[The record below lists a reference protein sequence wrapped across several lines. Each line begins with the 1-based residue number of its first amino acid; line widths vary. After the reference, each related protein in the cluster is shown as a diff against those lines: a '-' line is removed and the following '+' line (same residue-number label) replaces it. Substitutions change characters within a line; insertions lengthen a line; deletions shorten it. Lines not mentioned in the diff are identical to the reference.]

1 MRLDTRQK
9 KKARRGLEDIIGRK
23 GLGDYLGTVL
33 LKGKQGLD
41 ALMMDLGRMLAETI
55 MYIEREEISGPE
67 YYPHQPAVKKWA
79 SQKGSIYLG
88 DQKVRV
94 DRPRLRGPQGEMD
107 LKSYQCMKGKG
118 AFSEELLARTL
129 RGISLRSYE
138 ETVMDALNAFG
149 VSPSAASRRIVEAT
163 TGQLRLFKERDLS
176 KTNVFAAFLDTVH
189 RGGEAFV
196 VCLGIDVEGI
206 KHILGFWQGA
216 TENHEVC
223 EALLLDMTSR
233 GLSLSKDVLWI
244 TDGGGGMIKALRNR
258 FGKGF
263 VHQRCTIHK
272 DRNIQRHLAKRFRKE
287 AHRRFRT
294 ALEQNSYDEA
304 KKMLMDF
311 EKWLRGINE
320 SAADSLLEASEEILT
335 VHRLEVPAVLR
346 KTLHSTNPIESM
358 FSLVRDCEGNI
369 KRYRNS
375 NMSQRWLASV
385 FLHCET
391 RFRKIKGYAEI
402 ADVIKQIATLKEG
415 VKEQTTLKKA
425 A

>member
-163 TGQLRLFKERDLS
+163 TGQL
-176 KTNVFAAFLDTVH
+176 
-189 RGGEAFV
+189 
-196 VCLGIDVEGI
+196 
-206 KHILGFWQGA
+206 
-216 TENHEVC
+216 
-223 EALLLDMTSR
+223 
-233 GLSLSKDVLWI
+233 
-244 TDGGGGMIKALRNR
+244 
-258 FGKGF
+258 
-263 VHQRCTIHK
+263 
-272 DRNIQRHLAKRFRKE
+272 
-287 AHRRFRT
+287 
-294 ALEQNSYDEA
+294 
-304 KKMLMDF
+304 
-311 EKWLRGINE
+311 
-320 SAADSLLEASEEILT
+320 
-335 VHRLEVPAVLR
+335 
-346 KTLHSTNPIESM
+346 
-358 FSLVRDCEGNI
+358 
-369 KRYRNS
+369 
-375 NMSQRWLASV
+375 
-385 FLHCET
+385 
-391 RFRKIKGYAEI
+391 
-402 ADVIKQIATLKEG
+402 
-415 VKEQTTLKKA
+415 
-425 A
+425 

>member
-1 MRLDTRQK
+1 MRLDTRQR
-9 KKARRGLEDIIGRK
+9 KKARKGLEAIIGRK
-23 GLGDYLGTVL
+23 GLGDHLVTVL
-33 LKGKQGLD
+33 LKGKQGMD

-55 MYIEREEISGPE
+55 MYVEREELSGPE
-67 YYPHQPAVKKWA
+67 YHPRQPAVKKWA

-94 DRPRLRGPQGEMD
+94 NRPRLRGPQGEMD
-107 LKSYQCMKGKG
+107 LKSYQCLKGKG

-138 ETVMDALNAFG
+138 ETVMDALGAFG
-149 VSPSAASRRIVEAT
+149 VSPSTASRRIVEAT
-163 TGQLRLFKERDLS
+163 TGQLRAFKERDLS
-176 KTNVFAAFLDTVH
+176 KAEVFAAFLDTVH

-196 VCLGIDVEGI
+196 VCLGIDVEGV
-206 KHILGFWQGA
+206 KHIWGFWQGA

-223 EALLLDMTSR
+223 EALLRDMERR
-233 GLSLSKDVLWI
+233 GLSLSKNVLWI
-244 TDGGGGMIKALRNR
+244 TDGGGGINKALRNR
-258 FGKGF
+258 FGKASL
-263 VHQRCTIHK
+263 HQRCTIPK

-294 ALEQNSYDEA
+294 ALEQNTYEEA
-304 KKMLMDF
+304 RKMLLDF
-311 EKWLRGINE
+311 EKWLRGINA

-346 KTLHSTNPIESM
+346 KTLHSTNPIEST
-358 FSLVRDCEGNI
+358 FSLVRNCEGNI

-375 NMSQRWLASV
+375 TMSQRWLAAV

-402 ADVIKQIATLKEG
+402 ADVVKRIATLQEG
-415 VKEQTTLKKA
+415 KKDQTTLKRA